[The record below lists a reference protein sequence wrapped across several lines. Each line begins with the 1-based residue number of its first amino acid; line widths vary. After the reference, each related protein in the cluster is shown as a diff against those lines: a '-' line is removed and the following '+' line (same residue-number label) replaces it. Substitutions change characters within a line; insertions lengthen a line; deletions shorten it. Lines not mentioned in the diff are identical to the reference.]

1 MRIVVYCMRES
12 FALACLLVGCVGI
25 SSVAVRGQGQPV
37 SPEASVV
44 VAGPPPPE
52 APDSIARDASGQATL
67 RAAPL
72 RGTLRIDGL
81 LTEDV
86 YTAVRPMSG
95 FTQVDPLAG
104 APASDDTEI
113 WVFFDSEN
121 LYVAARCFESYPDRL
136 VANELRRDHSNIP
149 QNDNIAFAF
158 DTFFDRRTG
167 VVFETTPIAARLDAQ
182 YVGQGRANYDW
193 NPIWDVEVTRDDR
206 GWTVEASIPFKSLRY
221 QAGRTQTWGFN
232 VRRHHRWRNEVT
244 FLNPVPASLGMG
256 GIFQSAQAAPMV
268 GIEAPPGSKSFE
280 VKPYVVAS
288 LSTDRTVSPVVS
300 NDLGGDAGLD
310 VKYGVTQN
318 LTANFTYNTD
328 FAQVEVDDQQVNLTR
343 FQLFFPEKRE
353 FFLENRGLFS
363 FGGGFSGPSLF
374 FSRRIGLVGGQQ
386 VPIIGGG
393 RLTGRV
399 GQFNLGLLSIQA
411 DEEPDSG
418 VAATNFSVIRVS
430 RDILR
435 RSSIGFILTNRSV
448 SLGGDGAN
456 RAFGADARFAFFTDL
471 TINTFWARTI
481 TPGLSGDDVSYRG
494 RVNYDGDRY
503 GFEAERLVIGAEFN
517 PEIGF
522 VRRADMRR
530 SFGQVRFSPRP
541 RNSTL
546 VRKYSLSGSANYIEN
561 GAGLLETREVNG
573 RFGVELQNSD
583 QLEVEYTGSFEF
595 LADAFPIST
604 GVELPIGGYDFNR
617 VRASYSFGR
626 QRVAS
631 GRASFELGTF
641 FSGHRTS
648 LSVGGARVN
657 LTPRFSVEPTVS
669 INRVE
674 LAEGSFTTNLI
685 GSRVTFT
692 MTPRMFTSA
701 LLQYNSSG
709 NNVSANVRL
718 RWEYVPGSELFVVY
732 NEQRATRILRFPGLT
747 NRALIVKIN
756 RLFQS

>member
-1 MRIVVYCMRES
+1 
-12 FALACLLVGCVGI
+12 
-25 SSVAVRGQGQPV
+25 
-37 SPEASVV
+37 
-44 VAGPPPPE
+44 
-52 APDSIARDASGQATL
+52 
-67 RAAPL
+67 
-72 RGTLRIDGL
+72 
-81 LTEDV
+81 
-86 YTAVRPMSG
+86 MSG

-193 NPIWDVEVTRDDR
+193 NPIWDVEVMRDDR

-268 GIEAPPGSKSFE
+268 GIEAPPGSKSLE
-280 VKPYVVAS
+280 IKPYVVAS

-300 NDLGGDAGLD
+300 NNLGGDAGLD
-310 VKYGVTQN
+310 LKYGVTQN

-418 VAATNFSVIRVS
+418 VAATNFSVVRVS

-481 TPGLSGDDVSYRG
+481 TPGLSGDDMSYRG
-494 RVNYDGDRY
+494 RVNYGGDRY

-541 RNSTL
+541 RNSTI
-546 VRKYSLSGSANYIEN
+546 VRKYSLSGSVNYIEN

-583 QLEVEYTGSFEF
+583 QLEVEYAGIFEF
-595 LADAFPIST
+595 LSDPFPIST

-631 GRASFELGTF
+631 GRASFEFGSF

-692 MTPRMFTSA
+692 MTPRLFTSA

-732 NEQRATRILRFPGLT
+732 NEQRDTRTLRSPGLT

-756 RLFQS
+756 RLFQL